1 MNEEITL
8 GGFGGQGVLFI
19 GRLLAEAAFRE
30 GHEVVCMP
38 SYGAEKRGGNVW
50 CDVTIS
56 EEAIGALFIT
66 RPTAAVAMSPASL
79 SKLEATIKPGGRLVV
94 NRSLVP
100 AKVKRADIRTIYVPA
115 NDMAA
120 ELGDDSVSNLVILGA
135 LLAVC
140 PVVTTASIT
149 AVMGEMLAGKQER
162 LALNE
167 KAFDKGCNWT
177 KKNPASPESKF
188 KEGAHVQR

>member
-1 MNEEITL
+1 MHEEITL

-38 SYGAEKRGGNVW
+38 SYGAEKRGGTVW
-50 CDVTIS
+50 CDVTVS

-66 RPTAAVAMSPASL
+66 RPTAAVAMNPASL
-79 SKLEATIKPGGRLVV
+79 SKLETMIKPGGQLVV

-100 AKVKRADIRTIYVPA
+100 DKVKRADICTVYVPA

-120 ELGDDSVSNLVILGA
+120 ELGDDSVSNMVILGA

-140 PVVTTASIT
+140 PVVAASSIT
-149 AVMGEMLAGKQER
+149 AVMGELLAGKQAR

-167 KAFDKGCNWT
+167 KDLDAGYDWT
-177 KKNPASPESKF
+177 KKSLASPESKF
-188 KEGAHVQR
+188 EEGAHVQ